1 LTARSPGRRFRVWPN
16 NFHKIVQNRLALLS
30 EESVSVV
37 TGGTCCQ
44 VNYLDLGNGVRLNQ
58 SVEEIA
64 SFMCRSRR
72 EIRKKMAELGRSGE
86 LVKWVERAE
95 AEALP
100 DEPEIEESEDES
112 GLGDPIEDSRA

>member
-1 LTARSPGRRFRVWPN
+1 MPDDED
-16 NFHKIVQNRLALLS
+16 IENRLDLNSRTKWS
-30 EESVSVV
+30 EMDL
-37 TGGTCCQ
+37 
-44 VNYLDLGNGVRLNQ
+44 LDLGNGVRLNQ

-95 AEALP
+95 AEPEAEAEALP
-100 DEPEIEESEDES
+100 DEPEIEESEDEI
-112 GLGDPIEDSRA
+112 GFGDPTEDLRA